1 MARHKK
7 TLICTLLLVV
17 LLLSVALPAAAASV
31 KTVMYLPFVDGHRP
45 QQSPA
50 PAIITHCSLET
61 ILFIRMQVVLTI

>member
-31 KTVMYLPFVDGHRP
+31 KTVMY
-45 QQSPA
+45 
-50 PAIITHCSLET
+50 
-61 ILFIRMQVVLTI
+61 